1 MSVTEQIKSQVLC
14 DGAGHAGRVDF
25 FCIVFI
31 LTQQH
36 AVVLVILLLA

>member
-25 FCIVFI
+25 FGIVFI
-31 LTQQH
+31 STQH